1 MLVVA
6 RDNLSKQAEA
16 QALSTTTA
24 ASIAKFIYEDVI
36 YQYGYPRKI
45 IVNSGSKN
53 LGIIQELLERYN
65 IKRI

>member
-16 QALSTTTA
+16 RALSTATA
-24 ASIAKFIYEDVI
+24 ASVAKYIYKDVI
-36 YQYGYPRKI
+36 YRYGYPRKI

-65 IKRI
+65 IKRV